1 MIFNFEYFREVEAFI
16 FWDYG
21 ILSFGLPSQSTGGA
35 AAGSTTQPIQWSSEF
50 YDSELGL
57 VYYNYRHYNPVDGRW
72 IQFDYI
78 DLPQML
84 YLFAQNSPVK
94 MLDIIGLA
102 ILEVELHYKPKFDG
116 SPIALTYI
124 EGFVKVLS

>member
-1 MIFNFEYFREVEAFI
+1 M
-16 FWDYG
+16 
-21 ILSFGLPSQSTGGA
+21 PSQSTGGA
-35 AAGSTTQPIQWSSEF
+35 AAGNTTQPIQWSSEF
-50 YDSELGL
+50 YDTELGL

-102 ILEVELHYKPKFDG
+102 ILEVELHYKPKFDD

-124 EGFVKVLS
+124 EGFVKVFS